1 MLGSP
6 AAKRL
11 QVLKVGPELVNMTTI
26 LYYFK
31 DSDINGIV
39 GCFSKVFSG
48 VGKLSAA
55 TSLTL
60 HINREVLTTKAQK
73 PRWIPYPLKEIKS
86 RVRLASFLTLT
97 STRKC
102 LGPTSRVRP
111 AVIASKPNK
120 DDVRNMSRHDAC
132 QQSNSNR
139 A

>member
-1 MLGSP
+1 M
-6 AAKRL
+6 
-11 QVLKVGPELVNMTTI
+11 LKVGPELVNMTTI
-26 LYYFK
+26 YFK
-31 DSDINGIV
+31 KSDINGIV
-39 GCFSKVFSG
+39 RCFSKMFSG

-132 QQSNSNR
+132 QQSNSN
-139 A
+139 

>member
-26 LYYFK
+26 YYFK

-39 GCFSKVFSG
+39 GCFSKMFSG
-48 VGKLSAA
+48 VGRLSAA

-86 RVRLASFLTLT
+86 RESLASFLTLT
-97 STRKC
+97 STRKF

-120 DDVRNMSRHDAC
+120 DDVHMSRHDAC
-132 QQSNSNR
+132 QQSNSN
-139 A
+139 

>member
-26 LYYFK
+26 YFK
-31 DSDINGIV
+31 KSDINGIV
-39 GCFSKVFSG
+39 GCFSKMFSG
-48 VGKLSAA
+48 VGRLSAA

-86 RVRLASFLTLT
+86 RERLASFLTLT
-97 STRKC
+97 STRKF

-120 DDVRNMSRHDAC
+120 DDVCNMSRHDAC
-132 QQSNSNR
+132 QQSNSN
-139 A
+139 

>member
-11 QVLKVGPELVNMTTI
+11 QVLKVGPELVNTTTI
-26 LYYFK
+26 YFK

-60 HINREVLTTKAQK
+60 HINIVKYLQQK
-73 PRWIPYPLKEIKS
+73 HRNRGGS
-86 RVRLASFLTLT
+86 LTL
-97 STRKC
+97 
-102 LGPTSRVRP
+102 
-111 AVIASKPNK
+111 
-120 DDVRNMSRHDAC
+120 
-132 QQSNSNR
+132 
-139 A
+139 